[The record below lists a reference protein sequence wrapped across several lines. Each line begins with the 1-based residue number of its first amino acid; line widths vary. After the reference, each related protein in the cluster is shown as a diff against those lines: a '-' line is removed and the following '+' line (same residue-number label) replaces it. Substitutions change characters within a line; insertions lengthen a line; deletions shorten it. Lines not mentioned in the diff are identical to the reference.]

1 MSACALSP
9 THGDPLRHL
18 GRVARRNACSLA
30 RTFLAWELWRSSM
43 ITGKVTSI
51 YGKDIN
57 TDDIIPASFLQQSTD
72 RKFFKD
78 YAFDRYD
85 PAFRERCKQTTMNI
99 VIGGENFACGSSREQ
114 AVYVIAQSYPD
125 IFYRNSLS
133 NGLVLIIL
141 PDTSSF
147 QMGDELRVDL
157 DTYTIENVTRGTTLR
172 FEMNPDDC
180 DTFKQGGMIRRVKSH
195 LAELLQVSK

>member
-1 MSACALSP
+1 
-9 THGDPLRHL
+9 
-18 GRVARRNACSLA
+18 
-30 RTFLAWELWRSSM
+30 M
-43 ITGKVTSI
+43 IAGSVTSI

-85 PAFRERCKQTTMNI
+85 RAFRERCKQTSANI
-99 VIGGENFACGSSREQ
+99 VVAGDNFACGSSREQ
-114 AVYVIAQSYPD
+114 AVYAIKENDVVCVLAQSYPD

-133 NGLVLIIL
+133 NGLVLITL

-157 DTYTIENVTRGTTLR
+157 DTCTIENVTQGTQIR
-172 FEMNPDDC
+172 FEMNPDGL
-180 DTFKQGGMIRRVKSH
+180 DTFKQGGMIGRVRNH
-195 LAELLQVSK
+195 LDELLATSR